1 MRSEPAESIVGP
13 RKLHRDRLVADAEHA
28 RNQKRLASADP
39 GQQVD
44 NWEDH
49 AQDRPQQGQKT
60 AKPPQQPTRHL
71 SFPAN
76 YARDQV

>member
-1 MRSEPAESIVGP
+1 MAGGKSLV
-13 RKLHRDRLVADAEHA
+13 RDLTHWVFREVD
-28 RNQKRLASADP
+28 